1 MGSKF
6 NTMRKIGAVLLDA
19 AVEVTFIKEVYD
31 TTFDQSYTPVRYS
44 YPRNKNRSYKNK
56 AIAFNYTPNT
66 DTDD

>member
-19 AVEVTFIKEVYD
+19 AVEVVFIKEVYD

>member
-6 NTMRKIGAVLLDA
+6 NTVCKIGSVLLDA
-19 AVEVTFIKEVYD
+19 AAEVASMKEAYD
-31 TTFDQSYTPVRYS
+31 TTFDKSYTPVRYS

>member
-19 AVEVTFIKEVYD
+19 AVEVAFIKEEYD

>member
-19 AVEVTFIKEVYD
+19 AVEVAFIKDLYD
-31 TTFDQSYTPVRYS
+31 TTFDQPYTPVRYS